1 MPFHSPTDPTFWDL
15 EPDFLKPV
23 QAAAR
28 AFDMDIVHFI
38 LGPHDDERSPVAAV
52 LRIPPN
58 GVLVRH
64 AHPVA
69 RFEVVVQGAID
80 VGDRVLVPGDIM
92 VSPANEFYGPHTA
105 GDEGCTT
112 VEVFASLAGVG
123 NIIYDTEDGPQPQR
137 FR

>member
-1 MPFHSPTDPTFWDL
+1 
-15 EPDFLKPV
+15 
-23 QAAAR
+23 
-28 AFDMDIVHFI
+28 
-38 LGPHDDERSPVAAV
+38 
-52 LRIPPN
+52 
-58 GVLVRH
+58 
-64 AHPVA
+64 
-69 RFEVVVQGAID
+69 
-80 VGDRVLVPGDIM
+80 M